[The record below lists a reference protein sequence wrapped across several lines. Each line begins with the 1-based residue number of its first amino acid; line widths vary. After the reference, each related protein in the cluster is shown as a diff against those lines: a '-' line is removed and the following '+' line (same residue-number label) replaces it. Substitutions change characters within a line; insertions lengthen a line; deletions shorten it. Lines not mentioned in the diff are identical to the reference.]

1 MITDEQ
7 VTAALVGVGYTFD
20 EVLHEPNRVLMRRA
34 LEAYE
39 AAAWSKDITK
49 ADKSRKIFA
58 KIGADRIVIAYY
70 TDQHY
75 VLNKGW
81 QTNEMGYVADDT
93 ILSWRYL
100 PEPPK

>member
-7 VTAALVGVGYTFD
+7 VKKAMLAFR
-20 EVLHEPNRVLMRRA
+20 EVTRSGGSLLFEKCMRAA
-34 LEAYE
+34 LEAAE
-39 AAAWSKDITK
+39 AAAWCDDMTK
-49 ADKSRKIFA
+49 ADKSRKILA

-81 QTNEMGYVADDT
+81 QTSEMGYVADDT